1 MKIKPKFK
9 KNQRVY
15 FIYNNEIEY
24 GKIINVKSYSYED
37 GNVLYYHYE
46 VEFYDDEIITNG
58 KNIDIAE
65 ITESCLHLDK
75 KSLIKK
81 LLQKSEGNEK
91 YLEKELKRRIK

>member
-15 FIYNNEIEY
+15 FIYNSEIEY
-24 GKIINVKSYSYED
+24 GKIINIKPYVYEEGD
-37 GNVLYYHYE
+37 VLYYHYD
-46 VEFYDDEIITNG
+46 VQFYDDEIITNG

-65 ITESCLHLDK
+65 ITEGCLHLDK

-81 LLQKSEGNEK
+81 LLMRSEGNEK
-91 YLEKELKRRIK
+91 YLEKELRRRKK